1 MDRMIREIPITSIV
15 CPPQV
20 REHFDE
26 AALAALAETIK
37 AVGIRQPVT
46 VRAIAP
52 DSWAL
57 VVGERRLRAATIAG
71 LTELP
76 AMVIDGDLS
85 DAEILELQLLENC
98 ARSDLNPVE
107 KARAYE
113 RWMRETNRPAAQLA
127 ERVGMSAG
135 NVTKLT
141 TLLLLT
147 PDVIPLVADGRIPMS
162 SAYELA
168 RVADHA
174 EQRRLAEEVV
184 AGRLTRDKLVA
195 RLRAAKVTAGT
206 PRPRR
211 PRQRTERIVLRLEG
225 GRRLSVSGP
234 GLSVESLV
242 RWIEELLSELSGL
255 EGELTLAQVE
265 SAFSR
270 KSSSAV
276 AEMAGTRHR
285 DARTRL
291 LKGS

>member
-1 MDRMIREIPITSIV
+1 MNRTIREIPINSIV

-26 AALAALAETIK
+26 SALATLAGTIK

-46 VRAIAP
+46 VRAIAR

-57 VVGERRLRAATIAG
+57 VVGERRLRAATLAG
-71 LTELP
+71 LTEVP
-76 AMVIDGDLS
+76 AIVIDGDLS
-85 DAEILELQLLENC
+85 DAEVLELQLLENC
-98 ARSDLNPVE
+98 ARTDLNPVE

-113 RWMRETNRPAAQLA
+113 RWMRETNRPASQLA

-147 PDVIPLVADGRIPMS
+147 PDVLSLVADGRIPMS

-174 EQRRLAEEVV
+174 EQRRLAQEIV
-184 AGRLTRDKLVA
+184 AGRLTRD
-195 RLRAAKVTAGT
+195 RLSAQLKASRSAGST
-206 PRPRR
+206 SRQRR

-225 GRRLSVSGP
+225 GRRISVSGP

-242 RWIEELLSELSGL
+242 RWIEELFSELNRL
-255 EGELTLAQVE
+255 NGELTLAQVE
-265 SAFSR
+265 STFSR
-270 KSSSAV
+270 K
-276 AEMAGTRHR
+276 
-285 DARTRL
+285 
-291 LKGS
+291 